1 MPVRLLVFDE
11 ELFEGGVQTLCFSL
25 LPALARLCETLVWAV
40 PAHLQEKF
48 RRRTKDTLI
57 LESHNWPGWS
67 WYGLRQRVLRKASP
81 WLPDEL
87 RVVETR
93 SLRDARIRSLAKKYR
108 CTHWLTSCIFS
119 QALPDVTQPVF
130 GFVCDVNPAMPD
142 DVKAN
147 IARWLTDARGIFAIS
162 EFTSD
167 QLRRIQPSQV
177 AKVHPIPLSVPVW
190 RSWTPKPLPV
200 RQFDFY
206 YPAAATAHK
215 NHLQLFQA
223 CLRLAHAGMDF
234 RLVLSGPGTNG
245 FKEDGIF
252 ASRQME
258 EARRFLVEHGPLL
271 NRVIKVIGEV
281 DSAAVEALYED
292 TRCVVLPSLYEGFGF
307 PLAEAIGRGL
317 PVICSDI
324 PTYREQ
330 IAAHGAFSRVK
341 IVPAGDALELANTME
356 NFLKCSFDDRSRQ
369 DVAER
374 VLPWTWQDIA
384 QRCFEVLNRETMKAS
399 L

>member
-1 MPVRLLVFDE
+1 MRLLVFDE
-11 ELFEGGVQTLCFSL
+11 ELFEGGVQTFCFNL
-25 LPALARLCETLVWAV
+25 LPALARLCETLVWVV
-40 PAHLQEKF
+40 PDHLYEKF
-48 RRRTKDTLI
+48 LSRTRNTVI
-57 LESHNWPGWS
+57 LEAHNWPRWS
-67 WYGLRQRVLRKASP
+67 LHGLRQRALRKTTP
-81 WLPDEL
+81 WLAVEL
-87 RVVETR
+87 RDSAAR
-93 SLRDARIRSLAKKYR
+93 SLRDARIRSLAKQYR
-108 CTHWLTSCIFS
+108 CTHLLTSCIFS

-142 DVKAN
+142 EAKAN
-147 IARWLTDARGIFAIS
+147 ITHWLTAARGIFAIS
-162 EFTSD
+162 EFTSE
-167 QLRRIQPSQV
+167 QLRRMQPSQA
-177 AKVHPIPLSVPVW
+177 AKVHVIPLGVPLWKRW
-190 RSWTPKPLPV
+190 RPKPV
-200 RQFDFY
+200 AAREFDFY
-206 YPAAATAHK
+206 YPAAAIAHK